1 MPYGYGPFVFTSSA
15 GGDIGGGRHYTRL
28 RGPVL
33 LGAVAAENTLAPGG
47 GSAGTLGTPWAVPTI
62 VNISS
67 QKADMLVSVVSSAAN
82 PYVTT
87 SSAMNV
93 STGSPAGLVYITM
106 ATGAGNLIAAGSTA
120 NAPTGLPGG
129 FNGVALCFDSAAN
142 TLAIYN
148 PQASAWTWPHS
159 ASSGAGAVITWTA
172 SSS

>member
-33 LGAVAAENTLAPGG
+33 LGAPSQENTLAPGG
-47 GSAGTLGTPWAVPTI
+47 GSAGTLGAPWQAPHLANV
-62 VNISS
+62 SS
-67 QKADMLVSVVSSAAN
+67 QRGDMLASVISSAAN
-82 PYVTT
+82 PYMTT
-87 SSAMNV
+87 SSSLNV
-93 STGSPAGLVYITM
+93 STGAPTGLVYISM

-120 NAPTGLPGG
+120 NAPSGLPGG
-129 FNGVALCFDSAAN
+129 FNGAALCWDAAAK
-142 TLAIYN
+142 TIALYD
-148 PQASAWTWPHS
+148 PLSSAWCFPHS

>member
-33 LGAVAAENTLAPGG
+33 LGAPSQENTF
-47 GSAGTLGTPWAVPTI
+47 SGTLGAPWQAPHI
-62 VNISS
+62 ANISS
-67 QKADMLVSVVSSAAN
+67 QRADMLASVISSAGN
-82 PYVTT
+82 PYMGVT
-87 SSAMNV
+87 SSSFNV
-93 STGSPAGLVYITM
+93 STGTPTGLVYITQ

-129 FNGVALCFDSAAN
+129 ANGVALCWDAAGN
-142 TLAIYN
+142 TLALYV
-148 PQASAWTWPHS
+148 PQSSAWLWPHS